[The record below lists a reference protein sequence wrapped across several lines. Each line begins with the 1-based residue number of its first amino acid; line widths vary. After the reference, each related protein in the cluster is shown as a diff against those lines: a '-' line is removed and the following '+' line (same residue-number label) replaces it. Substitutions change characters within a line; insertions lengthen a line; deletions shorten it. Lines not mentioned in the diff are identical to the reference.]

1 MPGLIGGCLWYC
13 AVVGHGVE
21 RDRLFGDPEQ
31 GDCNVK
37 DGLKPFQPRVTA
49 DSSFI
54 GKLLITGNAGS
65 S

>member
-37 DGLKPFQPRVTA
+37 DGLKPFSTEG
-49 DSSFI
+49 DC
-54 GKLLITGNAGS
+54 
-65 S
+65 